1 MAFLPFGGLRPVRD
15 FAPGREHVAAFDPV
29 ITPAIS
35 GDGPIYALS
44 RVDGVI
50 E

>member
-1 MAFLPFGGLRPVRD
+1 MSGHGVPLFRWL
-15 FAPGREHVAAFDPV
+15 APGARIRIAAGTRYGIRPGYN
-29 ITPAIS
+29 T
-35 GDGPIYALS
+35 DGPIYALS